1 MFISNQDKANV
12 LTQALPYMQK
22 YAGKTVVV
30 KYGGSAMLNEGL
42 KDAVISDLV
51 LLSLVGI
58 NVVLV
63 HGGGPEITDMLTKLG
78 RESKFINGLRYT
90 DEDTIDVVQMV
101 LAGKTNKQLVDCI
114 QRIGGS
120 AVGLCGLDGGLIK
133 AVRHE
138 DGENDYGYVGD
149 ITEINI
155 GVISDII
162 DKGYIPV
169 VSTIA
174 QGTDD
179 RTVYNINAD
188 TAAARIAI
196 ALKAQNLVLLTD
208 TRGVM
213 SNVKDEDTLIPV
225 IKLAE
230 IDGLIKD
237 KIISGGMIPK
247 VECCAEAVRGGIAHT
262 HIIDGRIMHSILI
275 EMFSDE
281 GIGTMFIE

>member
-78 RESKFINGLRYT
+78 KESKFINGLRYT

-114 QRIGGS
+114 QRIGGN

-213 SNVKDEDTLIPV
+213 SNFKDEDTLIPV
-225 IKLAE
+225 IRLGE
-230 IDGLIKD
+230 IDGLMKE

-247 VECCAEAVRGGIAHT
+247 VECCAEAVKGGIAHT